1 VHDLS
6 SSQCAGTV
14 KLSSKNEKRKI
25 ILHAVL
31 SLTFLAIFLLLNR
44 PEVILI
50 SRIGSVVWYPATGF
64 AFALMLGVS
73 PYYAILVSF
82 GGALAGV
89 LIYAQPPTTY
99 SETIGSVGI
108 SLFYAIAARDLRG
121 TFRIDPGLRR
131 RRDVVLYVSIT
142 TLAAL
147 ISALVGVTCL
157 ALDHAVR
164 WNEFGS
170 AFLGWLLGDEI
181 GLLGVAPFLLIH
193 VLPWIRRQFAP
204 SSTGSQL
211 RRAYPR
217 GKKPLLWTAIEA
229 IAQTTTI
236 ATLLWVVFGLLP
248 MNMQYLL
255 FVPVIWVAL
264 RHGIRRVV
272 SCLLA
277 LNFGTVVALHFHPPA
292 ASHLSQTGLLMFVVS
307 AVGLIVGSLVSERH
321 HIGIEL
327 LERTADLLEVNTQL
341 VAAKYKAEEASR
353 AKSEFLANMSHEI
366 RTPVNGILG
375 MTELAL
381 NTELTVEQREYLD
394 LLKSSADSLLGVI
407 NDILDFSKVESGKL
421 DLELIDFALPDAV
434 AEAMK
439 ALALRAHKKGLE
451 IAYQIAPEVPE
462 NVVGDPGRLR
472 QILTNLVGNAIKF
485 TEHGEVITRVTL
497 ESRGNT
503 KLILH
508 FSVADTGIG
517 IPREKHALV
526 FEAFAQADG
535 STTRNYGGTGLGLS
549 ICSRL
554 VALMHGKIWLE
565 SEVGKGSVFHFTAEL
580 GISSAAAR
588 APDTAARL
596 ADLKNLPILI
606 VDDNAANRRILET
619 TTKSWGMLPTTIE
632 SGNAALEAIRT
643 ANRSGSPFS
652 LVLIDG
658 SMPGMDGFEL
668 AECIRGN
675 PALSNTIIMMLTSAG
690 QRGEG
695 ERCRKLGIGA
705 YLLKP
710 IRNSELQA
718 AVLLVLGRAADV
730 GSRDLVTRHDT
741 RLQSRKLRILLAEDN
756 PVNQKVGVKMLEKMG
771 HQPTVARDGREAFAA
786 LEAANY
792 DLVFMDVQM
801 PEMDGL
807 TATRKIRERE
817 KATGRHVPIIAM
829 TAHAMK
835 GDEQRCLE
843 AGMDGYL
850 TKPVSSPQVAEVIAR
865 ILGADRTP
873 GPKSQAEEKSAGWDR
888 TAALERVEGD
898 AALLADLVQVFL
910 EELPG
915 QLDALQQGI
924 AAADFEV
931 IERTAHTLKGELV
944 YLGLTEEAEK
954 AKELEHKGRDRNIK
968 AAQGIMPEFKAQLL
982 KIAAAMQEDYSNR
995 VSAKAFHA

>member
-1 VHDLS
+1 MKV
-6 SSQCAGTV
+6 CV
-14 KLSSKNEKRKI
+14 KNEKRKI

-31 SLTFLAIFLLLNR
+31 SLAFLAAFILLNR

-73 PYYAILVSF
+73 PYYAILISF
-82 GGALAGV
+82 AGALAGV
-89 LIYAQPPTTY
+89 LIYEQPPTTY
-99 SETIGSVGI
+99 SETIGSIGI

-121 TFRIDPGLRR
+121 NFRIDLGLRR
-131 RRDVVLYVSIT
+131 RRDVVPYLSLT
-142 TLAAL
+142 TSAAA
-147 ISALVGVTCL
+147 ISALVGATCL
-157 ALDHAVR
+157 ALDRATP

-170 AFLGWLLGDEI
+170 AFLMWFLGDEI

-193 VLPWIRRQFAP
+193 VLPWIRRQLSPP
-204 SSTGSQL
+204 SSGGQL
-211 RRAYPR
+211 PR
-217 GKKPLLWTAIEA
+217 VYRCRKRSLVWESLEA
-229 IAQTTTI
+229 AAQAATI
-236 ATLLWVVFGLLP
+236 GTLLWVVFGLVP
-248 MNMQYLL
+248 VNTRYLL
-255 FVPVIWVAL
+255 FIPVIWVAL
-264 RHGIRRVV
+264 RQGIRRVV

-277 LNFGTVVALHFHPPA
+277 LNFGTVVALHLFPSA
-292 ASHLSQTGLLMFVVS
+292 AGQAAQTGLLMFVVS
-307 AVGLIVGSLVSERH
+307 AAGLIVGSLVSERH
-321 HIGIEL
+321 HIAIEL

-381 NTELTVEQREYLD
+381 NTELTAEQREYLD
-394 LLKSSADSLLGVI
+394 MLKSSGDSLLGVI

-421 DLELIDFALPDAV
+421 DLELIDFHLPDAV
-434 AEAMK
+434 AETMK
-439 ALALRAHKKGLE
+439 ALSLRAHKKGLE
-451 IAYQIAPEVPE
+451 IAYEVAPEVPE

-472 QILTNLVGNAIKF
+472 QILSNLVGNAIKF

-497 ESRGNT
+497 ESSGNT
-503 KLILH
+503 KLMLH

-526 FEAFAQADG
+526 FEALAQADG

-554 VALMHGKIWLE
+554 VALMNGKIWLE
-565 SEVGKGSVFHFTAEL
+565 SEAGKGSVFHFTAAL
-580 GISSAAAR
+580 GMSSAAVR
-588 APDTAARL
+588 APDTAACL
-596 ADLKNLPILI
+596 ADLRNLPVLI

-619 TTKSWGMLPTTIE
+619 TTKSWGMRPTMVE
-632 SGNAALEAIRT
+632 SGNSALEAIQI
-643 ANRSGSPFS
+643 ANRSESPFA

-668 AECIRGN
+668 AECLRGN

-718 AVLLVLGRAADV
+718 AVLLVLGRGA
-730 GSRDLVTRHDT
+730 GFGRRDLVTRHDT

-771 HQPTVARDGREAFAA
+771 HQPTVARDGREALAA
-786 LEAANY
+786 LEAASY

-807 TATRKIRERE
+807 TATRKIREGE
-817 KATGRHVPIIAM
+817 KQTGRHLPIIAM

-835 GDEQRCLE
+835 GDQQRCLE

-850 TKPVSSPQVAEVIAR
+850 TKPVSSPQIAEVIAR
-865 ILGADRTP
+865 VLGAETAPR
-873 GPKSQAEEKSAGWDR
+873 PKSQSQEKRAGWDR
-888 TAALERVEGD
+888 ATALERVEGD

-915 QLDALQQGI
+915 QLDTLQQGI
-924 AAADFEV
+924 AGADFEV

-944 YLGLTEEAEK
+944 YLGLTAAAEK
-954 AKELEHKGRDRNIK
+954 AKELEHIGRDRNIK
-968 AAQGIMPEFKAQLL
+968 GAQGIMPEVKAQLL
-982 KIAAAMQEDYSNR
+982 KIAAAMQEDDPSR